1 MQTPSENT
9 DVKLDTLDEPSAH
22 LIEENVAL
30 PKEIFSSYWS
40 YVLNEI
46 ARCKPLMIMFLIP
59 VCLVLLITFFHDIKG
74 ILVFLVISLILS
86 IIILLIG
93 ITAFVSETL
102 NKGSIIKLLVEVITR
117 KPAVGGKEWRIIAYN
132 MNQYLFD
139 HGIWHTPYYFFCEH
153 RCHEFFKSL
162 IEQTRSNAHL
172 SSPTN
177 GAENTQ
183 SNTPA
188 KEVSNE
194 MVKPYI
200 FSSDPVLEAYLIK
213 AAEINREAEF
223 EYWRKQYPEV
233 DLP

>member
-1 MQTPSENT
+1 
-9 DVKLDTLDEPSAH
+9 
-22 LIEENVAL
+22 
-30 PKEIFSSYWS
+30 
-40 YVLNEI
+40 
-46 ARCKPLMIMFLIP
+46 
-59 VCLVLLITFFHDIKG
+59 
-74 ILVFLVISLILS
+74 
-86 IIILLIG
+86 
-93 ITAFVSETL
+93 
-102 NKGSIIKLLVEVITR
+102 
-117 KPAVGGKEWRIIAYN
+117 

-213 AAEINREAEF
+213 AAEIDKEAEF

>member
-1 MQTPSENT
+1 M
-9 DVKLDTLDEPSAH
+9 
-22 LIEENVAL
+22 
-30 PKEIFSSYWS
+30 
-40 YVLNEI
+40 
-46 ARCKPLMIMFLIP
+46 
-59 VCLVLLITFFHDIKG
+59 
-74 ILVFLVISLILS
+74 
-86 IIILLIG
+86 
-93 ITAFVSETL
+93 
-102 NKGSIIKLLVEVITR
+102 
-117 KPAVGGKEWRIIAYN
+117 
-132 MNQYLFD
+132 
-139 HGIWHTPYYFFCEH
+139 
-153 RCHEFFKSL
+153 
-162 IEQTRSNAHL
+162 

-213 AAEINREAEF
+213 AAEIDKEAEF

>member
-1 MQTPSENT
+1 MG
-9 DVKLDTLDEPSAH
+9 
-22 LIEENVAL
+22 
-30 PKEIFSSYWS
+30 Y
-40 YVLNEI
+40 
-46 ARCKPLMIMFLIP
+46 
-59 VCLVLLITFFHDIKG
+59 G
-74 ILVFLVISLILS
+74 ILR
-86 IIILLIG
+86 
-93 ITAFVSETL
+93 IT
-102 NKGSIIKLLVEVITR
+102 
-117 KPAVGGKEWRIIAYN
+117 
-132 MNQYLFD
+132 
-139 HGIWHTPYYFFCEH
+139 FFCEH

-213 AAEINREAEF
+213 AAEIDKEAEF